1 MFNKISTIMYTKRG
15 TRIVTTRSHA
25 IFGEIILLVDEEQ

>member
-1 MFNKISTIMYTKRG
+1 MYTKRG

-25 IFGEIILLVDEEQ
+25 IFGEIILLVNEEK